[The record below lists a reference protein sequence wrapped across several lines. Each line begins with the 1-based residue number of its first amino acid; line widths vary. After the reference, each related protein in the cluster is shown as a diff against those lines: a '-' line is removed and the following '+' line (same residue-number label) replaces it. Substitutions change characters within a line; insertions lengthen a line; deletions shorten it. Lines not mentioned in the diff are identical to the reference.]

1 LTRHRR
7 SKHPDGD
14 EATSTKATSKAYIPT
29 VDLALLETFFKEIVD
44 KLREEKFYGETILT
58 ATSSVKPS
66 VEFLAFVRTIF
77 SNFCRKRNQDALLAT
92 FYKEIYSKWKIFFL
106 SCKDQKAINLVLIH
120 FPQKLVG
127 HYKHATSNATGE
139 EVIILN
145 SLGLK
150 LKILLYIYSI
160 AKGPIT

>member
-1 LTRHRR
+1 M
-7 SKHPDGD
+7 
-14 EATSTKATSKAYIPT
+14 
-29 VDLALLETFFKEIVD
+29 DLALLETFFKEIVD

-92 FYKEIYSKWKIFFL
+92 FYKEIYSKWKIFFP
-106 SCKDQKAINLVLIH
+106 SCKDRKAINLVLIH
-120 FPQKLVG
+120 FPQKFIVG